1 MLKAIE
7 VTAVGT
13 LLIATPFKAL
23 AQTPEARKLTYLTFT
38 KPIQLP
44 GFELPA
50 GKYRFS
56 LADPDTSRRVVE
68 VANED
73 GTKTYGFLLTIPDER
88 LKPAKDA
95 LVLFNETEAGTP
107 AAVRAWFYPGESL
120 GYEMVYPKNQAVKI
134 AKATHGRVLATE
146 SDTQATGGDRVRA
159 IHGAKVGR
167 VDENGNFSSD
177 DTRATSGRDKGKEAT
192 DKDNDRKKLD
202 CVGRVLWDPAY
213 RLGRNGDSVTLRLQY
228 INAELAETAE
238 RFELATKTR
247 RR

>member
-1 MLKAIE
+1 MLKGIV

-23 AQTPEARKLTYLTFT
+23 AQNPEARKLTYLTFT

-68 VANED
+68 VTNED

-88 LKPAKDA
+88 LKPAKDPV
-95 LVLFNETEAGTP
+95 VLFNETEAGTP
-107 AAVRAWFYPGESL
+107 AAVRAWFYPGETI

-146 SDTQATGGDRVRA
+146 SDTQSAGGDRVRA

-177 DTRATSGRDKGKEAT
+177 ETRATSGRDKDKDKEAT
-192 DKDNDRKKLD
+192 DKDRDRK
-202 CVGRVLWDPAY
+202 
-213 RLGRNGDSVTLRLQY
+213 
-228 INAELAETAE
+228 
-238 RFELATKTR
+238 
-247 RR
+247 